1 MTEAVGILNGP
12 ARRLNPCTNAEILYL
27 LQCTRAIGK
36 HHANDGRTD
45 LNKNADVSHINFQRQ
60 FVRR

>member
-36 HHANDGRTD
+36 HHATMAIKMQM
-45 LNKNADVSHINFQRQ
+45 LAT
-60 FVRR
+60 